1 MTRLFGSVDTE
12 EVRELKVN
20 LIDQRIKEGHSSIK
34 NAKEELIEFS
44 TLALADIDRFQQ
56 QKVVDIRETLAGYV
70 LLQIKMCR
78 KEIGEDSPR
87 RHSCENHAQYSMA
100 TGSLERGSF
109 FNDVM

>member
-78 KEIGEDSPR
+78 KEVALSVS
-87 RHSCENHAQYSMA
+87 HS
-100 TGSLERGSF
+100 SLMSF
-109 FNDVM
+109 DIMKLRSVTIDFL